1 MKRLLFLLMAVLF
14 AVGMPQRALAGMP
27 SFTLSDLAAMR
38 LEGISFFVGILL
50 LVAYVIKRLWNFY
63 RKDFPNLPEL
73 NFKKSLGLVLLWGLA
88 FHLVLSMITGTREIM
103 TPKAWER
110 EGLIYKLK
118 DSIEEDE
125 NGGEIVLAKMRREKL
140 STLRIALW
148 SYAQNHK
155 GKFPPGPQAAEIPN
169 EAWQVL
175 EQSNL
180 RYQYVQGLQAD
191 VGLAPLVYEP
201 GVYGEQRYVLFTN
214 GTIRRMDI
222 ELIHQMVNGNRK

>member
-1 MKRLLFLLMAVLF
+1 MNRLLFPLATALLAL
-14 AVGMPQRALAGMP
+14 GMPQPALAGMP
-27 SFTLSDLAAMR
+27 SITLSDLAAMR

-50 LVAYVIKRLWNFY
+50 LIAYVIKRMWNFF

-118 DSIEEDE
+118 NSIEKNE

-140 STLRIALW
+140 STLRTALW
-148 SYAQNHK
+148 SHAQNHK

-169 EAWQVL
+169 EAWNVL
-175 EQSNL
+175 QESNL
-180 RYQYVQGLQAD
+180 RFRYVKGLKAD
-191 VGLAPLVYEP
+191 VGHVPLVYEP
-201 GVYGEQRYVLFTN
+201 GVYGEYRYVLFTD
-214 GTIRRMDI
+214 GKIQRIDI
-222 ELIHQMVNGNRK
+222 ESIHQRINGKRR